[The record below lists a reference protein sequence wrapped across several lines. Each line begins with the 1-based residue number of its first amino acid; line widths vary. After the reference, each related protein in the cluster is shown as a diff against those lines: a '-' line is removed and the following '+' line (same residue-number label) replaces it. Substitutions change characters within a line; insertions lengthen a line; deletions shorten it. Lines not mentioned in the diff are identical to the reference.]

1 MGKNCWQFFTVDRSH
16 FCIIPER
23 WGRRE
28 RAEIGCGED
37 ESGKASAREQ
47 IGGGERAVDR
57 REDETTGRAYGLPV
71 TSTEGRKGCKGRKP

>member
-37 ESGKASAREQ
+37 EKRQ
-47 IGGGERAVDR
+47 GERTVYR
-57 REDETTGRAYGLPV
+57 
-71 TSTEGRKGCKGRKP
+71 